1 MLRWRH
7 CVTIGLAMLLVAC
20 GVTSD
25 SQDPAAR
32 ADAAR
37 LDVVFS
43 AQTRVWQ
50 DKRRAELVSPDGWLS
65 LIGLHRIELKSH
77 FIGSG
82 QAAGIRLSMG
92 PEKLGLLQSDEGA
105 YWFTPERGVVV
116 TLDDVPVRGR
126 VRLLSDADASPSA
139 LGFDAGKGTLSII
152 ERGGVAFVRA
162 RHEDARTRTRF
173 TGLEY
178 WPTARD
184 WQVDATFEPAR
195 AGATLPIANIL
206 GMIEDMPTPGTVT
219 FERDG
224 SRYALQALQG
234 DDDTLFLIFADRTS
248 GHGSYSAGRYLDAP
262 LPDDEGRLR
271 LDFNR
276 AYNPPCAFTAFATC
290 PLPPAGNRLDLAVS
304 AGEKAYRPPPPPT
317 LE

>member
-7 CVTIGLAMLLVAC
+7 CCTIGLVVLLAAC
-20 GVTSD
+20 GQTVD
-25 SQDPAAR
+25 GEDPAAR

-50 DKRRAELVSPDGWLS
+50 DARRAELVAPDGWLS

-82 QAAGIRLSMG
+82 KTAGIRLSMG
-92 PEKLGLLQSDEGA
+92 PEKLGLLQSDDGG
-105 YWFTPERGVVV
+105 YWFTPERGVSV
-116 TLDDVPVRGR
+116 TLDGEPVRGR
-126 VRLLSDADASPSA
+126 VRLQSDAEASPSA
-139 LGFDAGKGTLSII
+139 LGFDDGKGALSII
-152 ERGGVAFVRA
+152 ERGGAAFVRA
-162 RHEDARTRTRF
+162 RHENARTRTRF
-173 TGLEY
+173 TGIDY

-184 WQVDATFEPAR
+184 WRVDATFEPAA

-206 GMIEDMPTPGTVT
+206 SMVEDTPTPGTVS
-219 FERDG
+219 FEREG
-224 SRYALQALQG
+224 TRYTLQALDG
-234 DDDTLFLIFADRTS
+234 GEGTLFLIFADRTS

-262 LPDDEGRLR
+262 APGADGRLQ

-290 PLPPAGNRLDLAVS
+290 PLPPAGNRLDLAIP
-304 AGEKAYRPPPPPT
+304 AGEKAYRPAT
-317 LE
+317 TV

>member
-7 CVTIGLAMLLVAC
+7 CCTIGLVALLAAC
-20 GVTSD
+20 GQTAD
-25 SQDPAAR
+25 GEDPAAR

-50 DKRRAELVSPDGWLS
+50 DARRAELVAPDGWLS
-65 LIGLHRIELKSH
+65 LIGLHRIELESH

-82 QAAGIRLSMG
+82 QTAGIRLSMG
-92 PEKLGLLQSDEGA
+92 PEKLGLLQSDDGT
-105 YWFTPERGVVV
+105 YWFTPELGVAV
-116 TLDDVPVRGR
+116 TLDGAPVRGR
-126 VRLLSDADASPSA
+126 VRLQSDADASPGA
-139 LGFDAGKGTLSII
+139 LGFDDGKGALSII
-152 ERGGVAFVRA
+152 ERGGAAFVRA
-162 RHEDARTRTRF
+162 RHEDAPTRRRF
-173 TGLEY
+173 TGIGY

-184 WQVDATFEPAR
+184 WQVDATFEPAA

-206 GMIEDMPTPGTVT
+206 GMVEDTPTPGTVA
-219 FERDG
+219 FEREG
-224 SRYALQALQG
+224 TRYTLQALDGG
-234 DDDTLFLIFADRTS
+234 DGTLFLIFADRTS

-262 LPDDEGRLR
+262 APGADGRLQ

-290 PLPPAGNRLDLAVS
+290 PLPPSGNRLDLAIP
-304 AGEKAYRPPPPPT
+304 AGEKAYRPAT
-317 LE
+317 TV

>member
-7 CVTIGLAMLLVAC
+7 CCTIGLVVLLAAC
-20 GVTSD
+20 GETVEGE
-25 SQDPAAR
+25 DPAAR

-37 LDVVFS
+37 LDVMFS

-50 DKRRAELVSPDGWLS
+50 DTRRAELVAPDGWLS

-82 QAAGIRLSMG
+82 QTAGIRLPMG
-92 PEKLGLLQSDEGA
+92 PEKLGLLQSDNGA
-105 YWFTPERGVVV
+105 YAFTPERGVAV
-116 TLDDVPVRGR
+116 TLDGAPVRGR
-126 VRLLSDADASPSA
+126 VSLQTDADAAPSV
-139 LGFDAGKGTLSII
+139 LGFDDGKGALTII
-152 ERGGVAFVRA
+152 ERGGAAFVRA
-162 RHEDARTRTRF
+162 RHEEAPTRRRF
-173 TGLEY
+173 TGIGY

-184 WQVDATFEPAR
+184 WQVDATFEPAA

-206 GMIEDMPTPGTVT
+206 GMVEDTPTPGSVA
-219 FERDG
+219 FEREG
-224 SRYALQALQG
+224 TRYTLQALNGG
-234 DDDTLFLIFADRTS
+234 DGTLFLIFADRTS

-262 LPDDEGRLR
+262 APGADGRLQ

-290 PLPPAGNRLDLAVS
+290 PLPPAGNRLDLAIP
-304 AGEKAYRPPPPPT
+304 AGEQVYRPAT
-317 LE
+317 TV

>member
-7 CVTIGLAMLLVAC
+7 CVTFGLVMLLAAC
-20 GVTSD
+20 GKTSESD
-25 SQDPAAR
+25 DPTAR

-50 DKRRAELVSPDGWLS
+50 DKRRAELVAPDGWLS

-82 QAAGIRLSMG
+82 PTAGIRLSMG
-92 PEKLGLLQSDEGA
+92 PGKLGLLQSEDGA
-105 YWFTPERGVVV
+105 YWFTPERGVAV
-116 TLDDVPVRGR
+116 TLDDAPVRGR
-126 VRLLSDADASPSA
+126 VRLRSDADTSPGV
-139 LGFDAGKGTLSII
+139 LGFDGGKGALSII
-152 ERGGVAFVRA
+152 ERGGAAFVRA
-162 RHEDARTRTRF
+162 RHADARSRTRF

-178 WPTARD
+178 WPTTRD
-184 WQVDATFEPAR
+184 WQVDATFEPAS
-195 AGATLPIANIL
+195 AGATLPIVNII
-206 GMIEDMPTPGTVT
+206 GMAEDMPTPGTVT
-219 FERDG
+219 FERNGD
-224 SRYALQALQG
+224 RYALQALEGG
-234 DDDTLFLIFADRTS
+234 DGTLFLIFADRTS

-262 LPDDEGRLR
+262 PPDAQGKLR

-290 PLPPAGNRLDLAVS
+290 PLPPAANRLDLAVP
-304 AGEKAYRPPPPPT
+304 AGEKAYRPPPPPS

>member
-7 CVTIGLAMLLVAC
+7 CMTIGLAVLLAAC
-20 GVTSD
+20 GETSE
-25 SQDPAAR
+25 SEDPAAR

-50 DKRRAELVSPDGWLS
+50 DARRAELVAPDGWLS
-65 LIGLHRIELKSH
+65 LIGLHRIDLKSH

-82 QAAGIRLSMG
+82 QTAGIRLSMG
-92 PEKLGLLQSDEGA
+92 PERLGLLQTDDGA
-105 YWFTPERGVVV
+105 YWFTPERGVAV
-116 TLDDVPVRGR
+116 TLDGVPVRGR
-126 VRLLSDADASPSA
+126 VRWGSDADPSPGT
-139 LGFDAGKGTLSII
+139 LGFDDGQGALSII

-162 RHEDARTRTRF
+162 RHAQARTRTRF
-173 TGLEY
+173 TGIDY

-184 WQVDATFEPAR
+184 WQVDAGFEAAA
-195 AGATLPIANIL
+195 AGATLPIVNIL
-206 GMIEDMPTPGTVT
+206 GMVEDMPTPGTVT

-224 SRYALQALQG
+224 SRYALQALEG
-234 DDDTLFLIFADRTS
+234 SDGALFLIFADRTS

-262 LPDDEGRLR
+262 SPDAQGRLR

-290 PLPPAGNRLDLAVS
+290 PLPPAGNRLDLAIP
-304 AGEKAYRPPPPPT
+304 AGEKTYIPAT
-317 LE
+317 TV